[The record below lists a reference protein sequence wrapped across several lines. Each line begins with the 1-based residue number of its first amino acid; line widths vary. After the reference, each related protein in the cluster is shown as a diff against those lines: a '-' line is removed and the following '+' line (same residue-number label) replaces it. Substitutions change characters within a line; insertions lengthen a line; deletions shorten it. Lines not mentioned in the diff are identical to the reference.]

1 MTLRHTIKVTALFAS
16 SPVAIIAAAVLSGG
30 HKITVVLTA
39 IASVVLVMW
48 AGIRYTPAREQP
60 APPAA
65 PLRIDTERLRTWGT
79 ADLIAVH
86 DQGQRYENA
95 GSPATLADDVLL
107 AIEIELRRRGVPLCT
122 CGAPLPDGI
131 HAKTCPEK
139 P

>member
-1 MTLRHTIKVTALFAS
+1 MTKVTAIFAS

-30 HKITVVLTA
+30 NKTTVVLTA
-39 IASVVLVMW
+39 IASTVLVMW

-65 PLRIDTERLRTWGT
+65 PLQIDSKELRE
-79 ADLIAVH
+79 ADDAHLIAQH
-86 DQGQRYENA
+86 NEGQTYENE
-95 GSPATLADDVLL
+95 GSPATFGDDVLL
-107 AIEIELRRRGVPLCT
+107 AIEDELRRRGVPLCT